1 MPFIRSSLSDGKPL
15 IDYIYNAKQT
25 EHCMVYV
32 VYRVEQV
39 VELIPGQSNAVPVV
53 AVDDEDEAL
62 GVMEVVLPQGP
73 VLQETQE

>member
-1 MPFIRSSLSDGKPL
+1 
-15 IDYIYNAKQT
+15 
-25 EHCMVYV
+25 MVYV